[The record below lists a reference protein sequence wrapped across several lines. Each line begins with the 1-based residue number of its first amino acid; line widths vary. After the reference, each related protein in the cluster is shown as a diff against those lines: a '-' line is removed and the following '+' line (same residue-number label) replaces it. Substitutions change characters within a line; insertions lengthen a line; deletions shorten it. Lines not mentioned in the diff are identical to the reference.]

1 VRLTRSVAAA
11 RALRIRNVAKG
22 MPMRRLMPLCLIP
35 ALALGACDNND
46 APDVNEAQAEAVID
60 NVQQAPE
67 RNVPRGLPIS
77 EERAAPPGALPP
89 QFEGRWGITPADCDV
104 ARSDTRGLLVIRAS
118 TLTFHAASATAKVIG
133 GPSRYK
139 VIADL
144 TFSGKGAVPTRRDQ
158 LELTSAGTVLQ
169 RSEPSGK
176 TYRYERC

>member
-1 VRLTRSVAAA
+1 
-11 RALRIRNVAKG
+11 
-22 MPMRRLMPLCLIP
+22 MRRLVPLGL
-35 ALALGACDNND
+35 LALGACSGSD
-46 APDVNEAQAEAVID
+46 APAVNEAQAAAAID
-60 NVQQAPE
+60 TVQQAPE

-104 ARSDTRGLLVIRAS
+104 ARSDTKGLLVIRGS
-118 TLTFHAASATAKVIG
+118 TLTFYTASAVAKVIG

-144 TFSGKGAVPTRRDQ
+144 TFTDKGVAPRRDQ

-169 RSEPSGK
+169 RAEPGGK
-176 TYRYERC
+176 TYRYGRC